1 MSFVRAAAKL
11 TEAESWPDL
20 SDAALAASV
29 DDWLAPYLGDATTLA
44 DVDANRLGTALD
56 GLLPWRERENLGALA
71 PTHFTAPTGHHHP
84 IDYEG
89 EGAPILAIRV
99 QELFGLAVHPA
110 IANGRLPLTLHLLS
124 PAHRPIQITRDLPG
138 FWAGSWAD
146 VRADMR
152 GRYPKHPWP
161 EDPRTAPPTS
171 RAKPR
176 GT

>member
-1 MSFVRAAAKL
+1 M
-11 TEAESWPDL
+11 WPDL
-20 SDAALAASV
+20 SDAALAETV
-29 DDWLAPYLGDATTLA
+29 DDWLVPFLTYATSLA
-44 DVDANRLGTALD
+44 DINAGLLGEALD
-56 GLLPWRERENLGALA
+56 VLLPWAVRQNLEALA
-71 PTHFTAPTGHHHP
+71 PVHFTAPTGKHHP

-99 QELFGLAVHPA
+99 QELFGLNAHPA

-124 PAHRPIQITRDLPG
+124 PAHRSIQITRDLPG
-138 FWAGSWAD
+138 FWSGSWAD
-146 VRADMR
+146 VRSEMR